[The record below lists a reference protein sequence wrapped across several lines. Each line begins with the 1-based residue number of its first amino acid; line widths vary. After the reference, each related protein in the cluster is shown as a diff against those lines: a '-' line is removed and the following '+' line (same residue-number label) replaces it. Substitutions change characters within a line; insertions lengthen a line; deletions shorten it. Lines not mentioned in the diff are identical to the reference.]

1 MVALHNAPWNGRE
14 SDYMGYL
21 SQKKQ
26 KKNSRGANALFSH
39 GDFILA
45 CPKFLILPVPQ
56 TQGHFKSFE
65 IILGHSLFK

>member
-26 KKNSRGANALFSH
+26 KKTLEEPTLYLVTELYFGLPKISNFAGAANSR
-39 GDFILA
+39 
-45 CPKFLILPVPQ
+45 
-56 TQGHFKSFE
+56 SF
-65 IILGHSLFK
+65 

>member
-26 KKNSRGANALFSH
+26 KKKTLEEPTLYLVTETLFWPAQN
-39 GDFILA
+39 F
-45 CPKFLILPVPQ
+45 
-56 TQGHFKSFE
+56 
-65 IILGHSLFK
+65 